1 MTLIKWSKGS
11 NGIDRFPF
19 MHSDMGNLFTDLM
32 NGGMME
38 KEIFKSNP
46 AVNILEG
53 ESDFMIELFSPG
65 LEKND
70 FKIEVEKGIL
80 TISADRKTES
90 KEEDRKYTRKEFLY
104 SSFSRSFSLP
114 EQVDADKIMAEY
126 KDGILKMRIPKKE
139 EAKAK
144 AAIEIKVS

>member
-19 MHSDMGNLFTDLM
+19 MHSYMGNLFTDLM

-126 KDGILKMRIPKKE
+126 KDGILKMRIP
-139 EAKAK
+139 
-144 AAIEIKVS
+144 